1 MMFRRMRGS
10 RGVHSLLAILAAL
23 ALVST
28 ACGSRLTKTERAN
41 AIAAISGRGGGG
53 GSSTLGDNPATTTGT
68 TTTGGST
75 ASSAGGSTT
84 TTGGA
89 SSGGA
94 TTGGGGGIVANSVG
108 SCSKATSGGQTGLTP
123 TTIKLATLA
132 DISGVQPGLFQSAHD
147 AAKAAAAYINSTGG
161 ICGRQVVPDLLDS
174 KTDSGGNRAAMEQAC
189 ANDFAVAGS
198 VSAFDDGSAQP
209 GQACGIP
216 DITGVSTNR
225 AKYSATN
232 TFPAYPSGGP
242 EIGDT
247 SAKYIAKA
255 YPDAI
260 KHAAILYLNQ
270 AVAVTN
276 AAAREKAWAAVGFK
290 WVYKQ
295 EVQVLQA
302 SYTSFVSD
310 MKRLGVQYVTFVG
323 DFQNII
329 RLQKSMQQQKFFP
342 KVRDWDSV
350 AYNPQY
356 LETDPQS
363 VEGSFVFINTAMI
376 EEAAS
381 NPEMKLY
388 TTWLQRAAPGAVPDY
403 FGIYAWSA
411 YRLFQ
416 KLATD
421 IGPNITRPKLM
432 SALKA
437 TATWNDYG
445 MHGPMQT
452 GAKKPTVCTLYMQVK
467 NGKFTR
473 MWPASGF
480 DCSGSLV
487 NVG

>member
-1 MMFRRMRGS
+1 MMFRRMRGP
-10 RGVHSLLAILAAL
+10 RGKLTVLAILAVL

-28 ACGSRLTKTERAN
+28 ACGSRLTKQEREN
-41 AIAAISGRGGGG
+41 AIAALTRGGGGG
-53 GSSTLGDNPATTTGT
+53 GSSTTTGDTTTTGT
-68 TTTGGST
+68 TGTTGASTPGGS
-75 ASSAGGSTT
+75 STT
-84 TTGGA
+84 TTIGGG
-89 SSGGA
+89 SSGG
-94 TTGGGGGIVANSVG
+94 TSGGGGGGVVSSPVG
-108 SCSKATSGGQTGLTP
+108 TCAKATKGGQTGLTA
-123 TTIKLATLA
+123 TNIKIATLA
-132 DISGVQPGLFQSAHD
+132 DISGVQPGLFQSAWD
-147 AAKAAAAYINSTGG
+147 GAKAAAAYINSTGG
-161 ICGRQVVPDLLDS
+161 ICGRQVVTDLLDS

-216 DITGVSTNR
+216 DITAVSTNR

-232 TFPAYPSGGP
+232 TFPAYPNAGP
-242 EIGDT
+242 DLGT
-247 SAKYIAKA
+247 SSAKYIAKA
-255 YPDAI
+255 YPQAI
-260 KHAAILYLNQ
+260 KHAAILWLNQ

-276 AAAREKAWAAVGFK
+276 AAARQKAWAKVGFN

-310 MKRLGVQYVTFVG
+310 MKNRGVQYVTFVG
-323 DFQNII
+323 DFQNIV
-329 RLQKSMQQQKFFP
+329 RMQQSMKQQNWFP

-356 LETDPQS
+356 LQTDPQA
-363 VEGSFVFINTAMI
+363 VEGSFVFINTGMI
-376 EEAAS
+376 EEANS

-411 YRLFQ
+411 YRLLQ
-416 KLATD
+416 KLATQ
-421 IGPNITRPKLM
+421 IGPDITRAKLL

-437 TATWNDYG
+437 TSTWNDYG
-445 MHGPMQT
+445 MHGPMQI

-467 NGKFTR
+467 GGKFQR